1 MKPLL
6 VEILESILRT
16 DEKLA
21 YAITC
26 DEEELVNLT
35 RDTSL
40 ACNQKESDEYVGVNA
55 VDEARIEIYRK
66 EEKLGGIDI
75 APDLIFNLSEEDDYI
90 GFIYWTNFNNGV
102 ERIVDYSVVLDE
114 KYGLQKTYEDWEKKY
129 ELLKEKS

>member
-21 YAITC
+21 YCISC
-26 DEEELVNLT
+26 DEEELVSLT

-40 ACNQKESDEYVGVNA
+40 ACDQKEGDEYVGMSNL
-55 VDEARIEIYRK
+55 DEGRIEIWRK

-75 APDLIFNLSEEDDYI
+75 SPELLFNLSEEDEYI
-90 GFIYWTNFNNGV
+90 GFIYWTNFNEGT
-102 ERIVDYSVVLDE
+102 ERVVDYSVA
-114 KYGLQKTYEDWEKKY
+114 
-129 ELLKEKS
+129 

>member
-6 VEILESILRT
+6 VEILKSILRT

-26 DEEELVNLT
+26 DGEELVNLT

-75 APDLIFNLSEEDDYI
+75 APDLIFNLSEEDEYI

-102 ERIVDYSVVLDE
+102 ERVSDYSVVLDE
-114 KYGLQKTYEDWEKKY
+114 KYGLSKTLDNWEKKY
-129 ELLKEKS
+129 ELL

>member
-21 YAITC
+21 YVITC
-26 DEEELVNLT
+26 DEEELVSLT

-40 ACNQKESDEYVGVNA
+40 ACNQKEGDEYEGVNA

-90 GFIYWTNFNNGV
+90 GFIYWTNYSCNEGV
-102 ERIVDYSVVLDE
+102 ERVVDYSCVLDE
-114 KYGLQKTYEDWEKKY
+114 KYGLYKTLNAWEKKY
-129 ELLKEKS
+129 ELL

>member
-21 YAITC
+21 YCISC
-26 DEEELVNLT
+26 DEEELVSLT

-40 ACNQKESDEYVGVNA
+40 ACDQKEGDEYVGMSNL
-55 VDEARIEIYRK
+55 DEGRIEIWRK

-75 APDLIFNLSEEDDYI
+75 SPELLFNLSEEDEYI
-90 GFIYWTNFNNGV
+90 GFIYWTNFNEGT
-102 ERIVDYSVVLDE
+102 ERVVDYSVALDE
-114 KYGLQKTYEDWEKKY
+114 KYGLNKTLNDWEKKY
-129 ELLKEKS
+129 ELL

>member
-26 DEEELVNLT
+26 DGEELVNLT

-75 APDLIFNLSEEDDYI
+75 APDLIFNLSEEDEYI

-102 ERIVDYSVVLDE
+102 ERVSDYSVVLDE
-114 KYGLQKTYEDWEKKY
+114 KYGLSKTLDDWE
-129 ELLKEKS
+129 

>member
-16 DEKLA
+16 DGKLA
-21 YAITC
+21 YTIEC
-26 DEEELVNLT
+26 DEEFLVNPT

-40 ACNQKESDEYVGVNA
+40 ACNQKEGDEYVGVNA
-55 VDEARIEIYRK
+55 VDEARIEICRLPYLTLK
-66 EEKLGGIDI
+66 E
-75 APDLIFNLSEEDDYI
+75 YI
-90 GFIYWTNFNNGV
+90 GFIYWTNFNDGV

-129 ELLKEKS
+129 ELL

>member
-6 VEILESILRT
+6 VKILKSILRT

-26 DEEELVNLT
+26 DGEELVNLT

-75 APDLIFNLSEEDDYI
+75 APDLIFNLSEEDEYI

-102 ERIVDYSVVLDE
+102 ERVSDYSVVLDE
-114 KYGLQKTYEDWEKKY
+114 KYGLSKTLDNWEKKY
-129 ELLKEKS
+129 ELL

>member
-21 YAITC
+21 YVITC
-26 DEEELVNLT
+26 DEEELVSLT

-40 ACNQKESDEYVGVNA
+40 ACNQKEGDEYEGVDA

-66 EEKLGGIDI
+66 
-75 APDLIFNLSEEDDYI
+75 SEEDDYI
-90 GFIYWTNFNNGV
+90 GFIYWTNFNEGT
-102 ERIVDYSVVLDE
+102 ERVVDYSVSLDE
-114 KYGLQKTYEDWEKKY
+114 KYGLNKILNDWEKKY
-129 ELLKEKS
+129 ELL

>member
-6 VEILESILRT
+6 VEILKSILRT

-26 DEEELVNLT
+26 DGEELVNLT

-75 APDLIFNLSEEDDYI
+75 APDLIFNLSEEDEYI

-102 ERIVDYSVVLDE
+102 ERVSDYSVVLDE
-114 KYGLQKTYEDWEKKY
+114 KYGLSKTLDDWEKKY
-129 ELLKEKS
+129 ELL

>member
-6 VEILESILRT
+6 VEILDSILRT
-16 DEKLA
+16 DGKLA
-21 YAITC
+21 YVITC
-26 DEEELVNLT
+26 DEEELVSLT

-40 ACNQKESDEYVGVNA
+40 ACNQKEGDEYVGVNA

-90 GFIYWTNFNNGV
+90 GFIYWTNFNDGV

-129 ELLKEKS
+129 ELL

>member
-16 DEKLA
+16 DGKLA
-21 YAITC
+21 YVITC

-35 RDTSL
+35 RDISL
-40 ACNQKESDEYVGVNA
+40 ACNQKEGDEYEGVNA

-90 GFIYWTNFNNGV
+90 GFIYWTNFNDGV
-102 ERIVDYSVVLDE
+102 ERVSDYSVVLDE
-114 KYGLQKTYEDWEKKY
+114 KYGLDKTLNDWEKKY
-129 ELLKEKS
+129 ELL

>member
-6 VEILESILRT
+6 VEILESILST
-16 DEKLA
+16 DGKLA
-21 YAITC
+21 YVITC
-26 DEEELVNLT
+26 DEEELVSLT

-40 ACNQKESDEYVGVNA
+40 ACNQKEGDEYVGVNA

-90 GFIYWTNFNNGV
+90 GFIYWTNFNDGV

-129 ELLKEKS
+129 ELL

>member
-16 DEKLA
+16 DGKLA
-21 YAITC
+21 YVITC
-26 DEEELVNLT
+26 DEEELVSLT

-40 ACNQKESDEYVGVNA
+40 ACNQKEGDEYVGVNA

-90 GFIYWTNFNNGV
+90 GFIYWTNFNDGV

-114 KYGLQKTYEDWEKKY
+114 KYGLQKTYEGWEKKY
-129 ELLKEKS
+129 ELL

>member
-16 DEKLA
+16 DGKLA
-21 YAITC
+21 YVITC
-26 DEEELVNLT
+26 DEEELVSLT

-40 ACNQKESDEYVGVNA
+40 ACNQKEGDEYVGVNA

-90 GFIYWTNFNNGV
+90 GFIYWTNYSFNEGV
-102 ERIVDYSVVLDE
+102 ERVVDYSCVLDE
-114 KYGLQKTYEDWEKKY
+114 KYGLYKTLNDWEKRY
-129 ELLKEKS
+129 ELL

>member
-6 VEILESILRT
+6 VEILDSILRT
-16 DEKLA
+16 DGKLA
-21 YAITC
+21 YVITC
-26 DEEELVNLT
+26 DEEELVSLT

-40 ACNQKESDEYVGVNA
+40 ACNQKEGDEYVGVNA

-75 APDLIFNLSEEDDYI
+75 APNLIFNLSEEDDYI
-90 GFIYWTNFNNGV
+90 GFIYWTNFNDGV

-129 ELLKEKS
+129 ELL

>member
-16 DEKLA
+16 DGKLA
-21 YAITC
+21 YVITC
-26 DEEELVNLT
+26 DEEELVSLT

-40 ACNQKESDEYVGVNA
+40 ACNQNEGDEYEGVDA

-90 GFIYWTNFNNGV
+90 GFIYWTNFNDGV
-102 ERIVDYSVVLDE
+102 ERVSDYSVVLDE
-114 KYGLQKTYEDWEKKY
+114 KYGLDKTLNDWEKKY
-129 ELLKEKS
+129 ELL

>member
-26 DEEELVNLT
+26 DGEELVNLT

-75 APDLIFNLSEEDDYI
+75 APDLIFNLSEEDEYI

-102 ERIVDYSVVLDE
+102 ERVSDYSVGLDE
-114 KYGLQKTYEDWEKKY
+114 KYGLSKTLDNWEKKY
-129 ELLKEKS
+129 ELL

>member
-6 VEILESILRT
+6 VEILKSILRT

-26 DEEELVNLT
+26 DGEELVNLT

-40 ACNQKESDEYVGVNA
+40 ACKQKERDEYVGVNA

-75 APDLIFNLSEEDDYI
+75 APALIFNLSEEDEYI

-102 ERIVDYSVVLDE
+102 ERVSDYSVVLDE
-114 KYGLQKTYEDWEKKY
+114 KYGLSKTLDNWEKKY
-129 ELLKEKS
+129 ELL

>member
-16 DEKLA
+16 DGKLA
-21 YAITC
+21 YVITC
-26 DEEELVNLT
+26 DEEELVSLT

-40 ACNQKESDEYVGVNA
+40 ACNQNEGDEYEGVNA

-90 GFIYWTNFNNGV
+90 GFIYWTNFNDGV
-102 ERIVDYSVVLDE
+102 ERVSDYSVVLDE
-114 KYGLQKTYEDWEKKY
+114 KYGLDKTLNDWEKKY
-129 ELLKEKS
+129 ELL

>member
-6 VEILESILRT
+6 VEILKSILRT

-26 DEEELVNLT
+26 DGEELVNLT

-55 VDEARIEIYRK
+55 GDEARIEIYRK

-75 APDLIFNLSEEDDYI
+75 APDLIFNLSEEDEYI

-102 ERIVDYSVVLDE
+102 ERVSDYSVVLDE
-114 KYGLQKTYEDWEKKY
+114 KYGLSKTLDNWEKKY
-129 ELLKEKS
+129 ELL